1 MDIWGLT
8 LCHHWVE
15 RRNRRNQFPMEQ
27 ICLMQQINLDQ
38 PSQQNSKLAKQSDIS
53 LEIAGPSQLGDLLPL
68 VAAYHHFEQIS
79 LSADIRKKS
88 VERLLND
95 GTLGEVWLIRKTD
108 LVIGYIVVCFGYSIE
123 FGGREV
129 IIDELYI
136 ESPERGMGVGAEV
149 IGRLKGL
156 MRAHDVVA
164 IQLEVGHQND
174 RAKSLYVKSGFSYRD
189 KYQLM
194 TIALK

>member
-1 MDIWGLT
+1 
-8 LCHHWVE
+8 
-15 RRNRRNQFPMEQ
+15 MEQ
-27 ICLMQQINLDQ
+27 ICLMQQINLNQ
-38 PSQQNSKLAKQSDIS
+38 TSQQNSELTKQSDIS

-95 GTLGEVWLIRKTD
+95 GTLGEIWLIMKTD

-129 IIDELYI
+129 FIDELYI
-136 ESPERGMGVGAEV
+136 EPPERGMGVGAEV
-149 IGRLKGL
+149 IGRLKEL
-156 MRAHDVVA
+156 MRTHDVVA
-164 IQLEVGHQND
+164 IQLEVGQQND
-174 RAKSLYVKSGFSYRD
+174 RAKSLYVKSGFSCRD

-194 TIALK
+194 TMTLR